1 MANGADPDQ
10 LASSEANWSGST
22 LFAKPDISGFS
33 RTWVKADLCFVRACC
48 WWDIKTWTLTQT
60 TTVQHSL
67 KWIHRYIQVDDEP
80 LLTYFT
86 DTSRVTEIYTKN
98 LYLTLV
104 LLNKLRCHVE
114 PTSNFQPIRL
124 LDLDCC
130 YDFTYLM
137 TNSANPD
144 QLASSDLHCLQSQG
158 ISRFSRTRVNV
169 WFKSGFENNSHAPL
183 NENDGQDLISV
194 YNVLWHKT

>member
-1 MANGADPDQ
+1 MPISNFQPIRLLDLDSSYKFWYLMANGADPDQ

-67 KWIHRYIQVDDEP
+67 KWIHWYIQVDDEP

-86 DTSRVTEIYTKN
+86 DTSRMTD
-98 LYLTLV
+98 LYKKSV
-104 LLNKLRCHVE
+104 LNPCPAEQIKMSCGAH
-114 PTSNFQPIRL
+114 FW
-124 LDLDCC
+124 
-130 YDFTYLM
+130 F
-137 TNSANPD
+137 SAN
-144 QLASSDLHCLQSQG
+144 QITWFGLLLWLHILNDKQCK
-158 ISRFSRTRVNV
+158 SRSVAFFRSTLFAKPGYIQVQ
-169 WFKSGFENNSHAPL
+169 
-183 NENDGQDLISV
+183 QD
-194 YNVLWHKT
+194 KG